1 MSNSLAIAAVTA
13 TLQRLLQK
21 GGIEHVTV
29 RPLDKAPEG
38 IDADKQRINLFL
50 YQVLPDAALRNM
62 EMPGRVKSGE
72 TGHPPLP
79 LTLYYLLTAYSG
91 NEDDET
97 KSHAL
102 LGKAMSILHDHPL
115 LGSEEIKDAVKTPFP
130 ESDLAD
136 QIERI
141 RIIHDSRS
149 FEEMSKLWTTFQTH
163 YRLSAT
169 YQVSVVLI
177 ESTRPTRTPLPVL
190 TRGKDDRGVVAQP
203 DLTPPFPTLMEIT
216 IPKQQP
222 SMLLNDALSIEG
234 HHLDGDSVVVR
245 LMSQQL
251 KDPIELQLQGQTANE
266 LKATVPDA
274 PDRVPAGF
282 YTLSAIITR
291 TDTTGKKI
299 ELFTNALALSLAP
312 EIVRITP
319 SPAPLD
325 AQKMVML
332 NIECRPEVR
341 VAQRASLLLGDRE
354 VPAEARTE
362 QTNRLKFRLKN
373 ISPGTYF
380 IRLRIDGVDSL
391 LVDRS
396 KTPPVFDESQ
406 KVVIQ

>member
-13 TLQRLLQK
+13 TLRRLLQK
-21 GGIEHVTV
+21 SGIEHVTV
-29 RPLDKAPEG
+29 KPLDKAPEG

-62 EMPGRVKSGE
+62 EMPGRVKPGE
-72 TGHPPLP
+72 NGHPPLP

-141 RIIHDSRS
+141 RIINDSRS

-169 YQVSVVLI
+169 YQASVVLI
-177 ESTRPTRTPLPVL
+177 ESTRPTRMPLPVL

-203 DLTPPFPTLMEIT
+203 DLTPPFPTLTEIT

-222 SMLLNDALSIEG
+222 SVLLNDELSIKG

-251 KDPIELQLQGQTANE
+251 KDPIELQLQKPTANE
-266 LKATVPDA
+266 LKAKVPND
-274 PDRVPAGF
+274 PVGVPAGF

-291 TDTTGKKI
+291 TDTTGEKI
-299 ELFTNALALSLAP
+299 PRFTNALALSLAP

-319 SPAPLD
+319 NPARLD
-325 AQKMVML
+325 AQKMVVL
-332 NIECRPEVR
+332 NVECRPEVR
-341 VAQRASLLLGDRE
+341 VAQRAALLLGDRE
-354 VPAEARTE
+354 IPAEARAG
-362 QTNRLKFRLKN
+362 QTNSLKFRLKN
-373 ISPGTYF
+373 ILPGTYF
-380 IRLRIDGVDSL
+380 LRLRVDGVDSP

-396 KTPPVFDESQ
+396 KTPPVFDENQ
-406 KVVIQ
+406 KVIIQ